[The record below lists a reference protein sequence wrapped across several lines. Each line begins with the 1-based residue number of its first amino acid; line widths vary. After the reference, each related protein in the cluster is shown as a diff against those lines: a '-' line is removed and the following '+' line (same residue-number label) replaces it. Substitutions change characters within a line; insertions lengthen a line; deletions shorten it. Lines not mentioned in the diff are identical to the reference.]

1 MKSYFTESA
10 IDTETSIRLLD
21 RFFSVFAVS
30 FLILLFIG
38 VPFLFVRKLASG
50 LTTVIV
56 LGFMMF
62 TWRISRRG
70 APKKALRWFA
80 GLSWIA
86 AVVTLYLGMQPTI
99 MVFVMAVAVVL
110 AVVAGVR
117 DGAIFAG
124 SYLLAWLL
132 YLVLSAKGMAPKVY
146 FLGAGPIGWLHG
158 LVSILIVLVPL
169 PELVAKLQE
178 AQRQAE
184 AANRAKSSFL
194 ATMSHEL
201 RTPMNGIM
209 GMSQLL
215 LSSGIPEEQR
225 QQYVR
230 AILSSGQT
238 LLTLLNDVLDL
249 SKVEAGKLALI
260 PTKFSPATVI
270 QDTFQ
275 LFEIQAASKGV
286 RLKAT
291 WNGPH
296 CTYRGDAVRLRQML
310 VNLVSNAIKFT
321 ERGEVQVTGIEI
333 QNDAHTA
340 RIEFSVTDTGIGI
353 APTKQALLFQPFSQL
368 DSTNT
373 RQQSGTGLGL
383 SIVRN
388 LAHLMGG
395 EVGFSSEEGRGS
407 RFFFRVPVE
416 VLSAAE
422 AEPVREPVGNAMLP
436 TQNARADGKTAAL
449 VLVVED
455 NMINR
460 TVVEGFL
467 KRQGVS
473 VQSVENGVEALE
485 VLTRQPDRAP
495 PQLVLM
501 DYQMPLMDGVEATR
515 RLRAWE
521 REQNRPRLP
530 VIALTAAAFDEDRQR
545 CTEAGMDDFLSKPIH
560 ADQLTK
566 LLTKWLPKG
575 SLRPPADPITSK
587 KS

>member
-50 LTTVIV
+50 LTTVIL

-99 MVFVMAVAVVL
+99 VVFVMAIAVVL

-184 AANRAKSSFL
+184 AANRAKSAFL

-215 LSSGIPEEQR
+215 LSSGIPE
-225 QQYVR
+225 
-230 AILSSGQT
+230 
-238 LLTLLNDVLDL
+238 
-249 SKVEAGKLALI
+249 
-260 PTKFSPATVI
+260 
-270 QDTFQ
+270 
-275 LFEIQAASKGV
+275 
-286 RLKAT
+286 
-291 WNGPH
+291 
-296 CTYRGDAVRLRQML
+296 
-310 VNLVSNAIKFT
+310 
-321 ERGEVQVTGIEI
+321 
-333 QNDAHTA
+333 
-340 RIEFSVTDTGIGI
+340 
-353 APTKQALLFQPFSQL
+353 
-368 DSTNT
+368 
-373 RQQSGTGLGL
+373 
-383 SIVRN
+383 
-388 LAHLMGG
+388 
-395 EVGFSSEEGRGS
+395 
-407 RFFFRVPVE
+407 
-416 VLSAAE
+416 
-422 AEPVREPVGNAMLP
+422 
-436 TQNARADGKTAAL
+436 
-449 VLVVED
+449 
-455 NMINR
+455 
-460 TVVEGFL
+460 
-467 KRQGVS
+467 
-473 VQSVENGVEALE
+473 
-485 VLTRQPDRAP
+485 
-495 PQLVLM
+495 
-501 DYQMPLMDGVEATR
+501 
-515 RLRAWE
+515 
-521 REQNRPRLP
+521 
-530 VIALTAAAFDEDRQR
+530 
-545 CTEAGMDDFLSKPIH
+545 
-560 ADQLTK
+560 
-566 LLTKWLPKG
+566 
-575 SLRPPADPITSK
+575 
-587 KS
+587 